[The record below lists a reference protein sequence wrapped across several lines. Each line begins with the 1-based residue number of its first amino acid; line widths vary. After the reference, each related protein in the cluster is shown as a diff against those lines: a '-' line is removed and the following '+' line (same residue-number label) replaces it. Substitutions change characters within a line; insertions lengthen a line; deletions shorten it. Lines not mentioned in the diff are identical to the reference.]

1 MTTPFCLSIRR
12 QVDVEQVRRAARSLA
27 QQLGFAAADCDA
39 IVLATSELATNL
51 VRYAPGGAVC
61 LSTIDGAGGRGM
73 QVESRDGGPG
83 IGNMAQALTDGFS
96 TGGGL
101 GHGLPAVRRLM
112 DTFHMTSGP
121 EGTTVIAGK
130 WLPRPS

>member
-1 MTTPFCLSIRR
+1 MTAPFCRSIRR
-12 QVDVEQVRRAARSLA
+12 QVDVERARRTARSLA
-27 QQLGFAAADCDA
+27 RRLGFAAADCEA
-39 IVLATSELATNL
+39 IALATSELATNL
-51 VRYAPGGAVC
+51 LRYAPGGAVR
-61 LSTIDGAGGRGM
+61 LSTVDGVGGRGVR
-73 QVESRDGGPG
+73 VESRDSGPG
-83 IGNMAQALTDGFS
+83 IADPERAMADGFS